1 MIGNRC
7 CENCAKVCVGTV
19 RVDSGYGGID
29 DFDCPEWESMSD
41 GEIDLM
47 NAGQCPRFEPIDWA
61 KVNREEKEM
70 LECMKGLYLR
80 CPPPKRKHIATDS
93 RL

>member
-1 MIGNRC
+1 MIGDRC

-41 GEIDLM
+41 DEIDLM
-47 NAGQCPRFEPIDWA
+47 NAGQCPRFEPIDWE

-70 LECMKGLYLR
+70 LECMKELYLR
-80 CPPPKRKHIATDS
+80 CPFPIRTLIATDS